1 MPLQDWFFLN
11 TRGKRKM
18 KTKESILQKQSM
30 VVLMAVLCCLLWG
43 SAFPCIKLGY
53 QLFDIP
59 SGDSSSQILFAGIRF
74 TLAGI
79 LVILAGSVLQG
90 EFLKPSR
97 KAIPKVLKLCMF
109 QTVLQYIFFYIGL
122 AHITGVKGSIVN
134 AVNVFFTILVSCLMF
149 RLEKLDKQK
158 ILGCIIGFAGVV
170 IVNLGGEFDMSFTM
184 LGDGFLMISA
194 FAYALSSVLIKIYG
208 KDENPVMLSG
218 YQFVAGGFIMI
229 LAGLIMGGRLNIVT
243 IKGALLLLYMAFISA
258 GAYTLWSLLL
268 KHNSVSKVAVF
279 GFCTPIFGVILS
291 AIILGESTSFQPKTL
306 AALLFVCI
314 GIIIVNYKKK
324 EENFKD

>member
-1 MPLQDWFFLN
+1 MNKNKSLLEKP
-11 TRGKRKM
+11 T
-18 KTKESILQKQSM
+18 M
-30 VVLMAVLCCLLWG
+30 VVIVAVLCCLLWG

-59 SGDSSSQILFAGIRF
+59 SGDSSSQILFASIRF

-79 LVILAGSVLQG
+79 LVILAGSIMQG
-90 EFLKPSR
+90 KLLKPS
-97 KAIPKVLKLCMF
+97 KTAIPKVLKLCMF

-134 AVNVFFTILVSCLMF
+134 AVNVFFTILVSCLLF
-149 RLEKLDKQK
+149 RLEKLDRQK
-158 ILGCIIGFAGVV
+158 LVGCIIGFAGVI
-170 IVNLGGEFDMSFTM
+170 IVNLGGEFDMSFTF

-218 YQFVAGGFIMI
+218 YQFAAGGLIMI
-229 LAGLIMGGRLNIVT
+229 LAGLAMGGRLNAVT
-243 IKGALLLLYMAFISA
+243 FQGILLLFYMAFISA

-268 KHNSVSKVAVF
+268 KYNPVSKVAVF

-291 AIILGESTSFQPKTL
+291 AVILGESASFQLKTL
-306 AALLFVCI
+306 IALMFVCV

-324 EENFKD
+324 QENFSR

>member
-1 MPLQDWFFLN
+1 MNKNKSLLEKP
-11 TRGKRKM
+11 T
-18 KTKESILQKQSM
+18 M
-30 VVLMAVLCCLLWG
+30 VVIVAVLCCLLWG

-79 LVILAGSVLQG
+79 LVILAGSMMQG
-90 EFLKPSR
+90 KLLKPS
-97 KAIPKVLKLCMF
+97 KTAITKVLKLCMF

-134 AVNVFFTILVSCLMF
+134 AVNVFFTILVSCLLF
-149 RLEKLDKQK
+149 RLEKLDRQK
-158 ILGCIIGFAGVV
+158 LIGCIIGFAGVI
-170 IVNLGGEFDMSFTM
+170 IVNLGGEFDMSFTF

-218 YQFVAGGFIMI
+218 YQFAAGGLIMI
-229 LAGLIMGGRLNIVT
+229 LAGLAMGGRLNTATFQGI
-243 IKGALLLLYMAFISA
+243 LLLLYMAFISA

-268 KHNSVSKVAVF
+268 KYNPVSKVAVF

-291 AIILGESTSFQPKTL
+291 AVILGESTSFQLKTL
-306 AALLFVCI
+306 IALMFVCV

-324 EENFKD
+324 QENFSR

>member
-1 MPLQDWFFLN
+1 MNKNKSLLEKP
-11 TRGKRKM
+11 T
-18 KTKESILQKQSM
+18 M
-30 VVLMAVLCCLLWG
+30 VVIVAVLCCLLWG

-79 LVILAGSVLQG
+79 LVILAGSMMQG
-90 EFLKPSR
+90 KLLKPS
-97 KAIPKVLKLCMF
+97 KAAIPKVLKLCMF

-134 AVNVFFTILVSCLMF
+134 AVNVFFTILVSCLLF
-149 RLEKLDKQK
+149 RLEKLDRQK
-158 ILGCIIGFAGVV
+158 LIGCIIGFAGVI
-170 IVNLGGEFDMSFTM
+170 IVNLGGEFDMSFTF

-218 YQFVAGGFIMI
+218 YQFAAGGLIMI
-229 LAGLIMGGRLNIVT
+229 LAGQAMGGRLNAVT
-243 IKGALLLLYMAFISA
+243 FQGILLLFYMAFISA

-268 KHNSVSKVAVF
+268 KYNPVSKVAVF

-291 AIILGESTSFQPKTL
+291 AVILGESTSFQLKTL
-306 AALLFVCI
+306 IALMFVCV

-324 EENFKD
+324 QENFSR

>member
-1 MPLQDWFFLN
+1 MKQKILTN
-11 TRGKRKM
+11 TLTVALIAM
-18 KTKESILQKQSM
+18 F
-30 VVLMAVLCCLLWG
+30 CCALWG

-59 SGDSSSQILFAGIRF
+59 SRDSSSQILFAGIRF

-90 EFLKPSR
+90 KFLKPSG

-122 AHITGVKGSIVN
+122 AHITGIKGSIVN
-134 AVNVFFTILVSCLMF
+134 AVNVFFTILVSCLLF

-170 IVNLGGEFDMSFTM
+170 IVNLGGEFDMSFTVF
-184 LGDGFLMISA
+184 GDGFLMISA

-229 LAGLIMGGRLNIVT
+229 LAGLIMGGRLNTVT

-268 KHNSVSKVAVF
+268 KHNPVSKVAVF

-291 AIILGESTSFQPKTL
+291 AIILG
-306 AALLFVCI
+306 
-314 GIIIVNYKKK
+314 
-324 EENFKD
+324 

>member
-1 MPLQDWFFLN
+1 MNKNKSLLENP
-11 TRGKRKM
+11 
-18 KTKESILQKQSM
+18 SI
-30 VVLMAVLCCLLWG
+30 VVIVAVLCCLLWG

-59 SGDSSSQILFAGIRF
+59 SGDSSSQILFAGFRF

-79 LVILAGSVLQG
+79 LVILAGSMMQG
-90 EFLKPSR
+90 KILKPS
-97 KAIPKVLKLCMF
+97 KTAIPKVLKLCMF

-134 AVNVFFTILVSCLMF
+134 AVNVFFTILVSCLLF
-149 RLEKLDKQK
+149 RLEKLDRQK
-158 ILGCIIGFAGVV
+158 LIGCIIGFAGVI
-170 IVNLGGEFDMSFTM
+170 IVNLGGEFDMSFTI

-218 YQFVAGGFIMI
+218 YQFAAGGLIMI
-229 LAGLIMGGRLNIVT
+229 LAGVAMGGRLNAVT
-243 IKGALLLLYMAFISA
+243 FQGILLLLYMAFISA
-258 GAYTLWSLLL
+258 GSYTLWSLLL
-268 KHNSVSKVAVF
+268 KYNPVSKVAVF

-291 AIILGESTSFQPKTL
+291 AIILGESTSFQLKTL
-306 AALLFVCI
+306 IALMFVCV

-324 EENFKD
+324 QENFSR

>member
-1 MPLQDWFFLN
+1 MNKNKSLLEKP
-11 TRGKRKM
+11 T
-18 KTKESILQKQSM
+18 M
-30 VVLMAVLCCLLWG
+30 VVIVAVLCCLLWG

-79 LVILAGSVLQG
+79 LVILAGSIMQG
-90 EFLKPSR
+90 KLLKPS
-97 KAIPKVLKLCMF
+97 KAAIPKVLKLCMF

-134 AVNVFFTILVSCLMF
+134 AVNVFFTILVSCLLF
-149 RLEKLDKQK
+149 RLEKLDRQK
-158 ILGCIIGFAGVV
+158 LIGCTIGFAGVI
-170 IVNLGGEFDMSFTM
+170 IVNLGGEFDMSFTF

-218 YQFVAGGFIMI
+218 YQFAAGGLIMI
-229 LAGLIMGGRLNIVT
+229 LAGLAMGGRLNVVT
-243 IKGALLLLYMAFISA
+243 FQGILLLLYMAFISA

-268 KHNSVSKVAVF
+268 KYNPVSKVAVF

-291 AIILGESTSFQPKTL
+291 AVILGESTSFQLKTL
-306 AALLFVCI
+306 IALMFVCV

-324 EENFKD
+324 QENFSR

>member
-1 MPLQDWFFLN
+1 MNKNKSLLEKP
-11 TRGKRKM
+11 T
-18 KTKESILQKQSM
+18 I
-30 VVLMAVLCCLLWG
+30 VVIVAVLCCLLWG

-79 LVILAGSVLQG
+79 LVILAGSMMQG
-90 EFLKPSR
+90 KILKPS
-97 KAIPKVLKLCMF
+97 KTAIPKVLKLCMF

-134 AVNVFFTILVSCLMF
+134 AVNVFFTILVSCLLF
-149 RLEKLDKQK
+149 RLEKLDRQK
-158 ILGCIIGFAGVV
+158 LIGCIIGFAGVI
-170 IVNLGGEFDMSFTM
+170 IVNLGCEFDMSFTI

-218 YQFVAGGFIMI
+218 YQFAAGGLIMI
-229 LAGLIMGGRLNIVT
+229 LAGVAMGGRINAVT
-243 IKGALLLLYMAFISA
+243 FQGILLLLYMAFISA
-258 GAYTLWSLLL
+258 GSYTLWSLLL
-268 KHNSVSKVAVF
+268 KYNPVSKVAVF

-291 AIILGESTSFQPKTL
+291 AIILGESTSFQLKTL
-306 AALLFVCI
+306 IALMFVCV

-324 EENFKD
+324 HENFSR

>member
-1 MPLQDWFFLN
+1 MNKNKSLLEKP
-11 TRGKRKM
+11 T
-18 KTKESILQKQSM
+18 M
-30 VVLMAVLCCLLWG
+30 VVIVAVLCCLLWG

-59 SGDSSSQILFAGIRF
+59 SGGSSSQILFAGIRF

-79 LVILAGSVLQG
+79 LVILAGSMMQG
-90 EFLKPSR
+90 KILKPS
-97 KAIPKVLKLCMF
+97 KTAIPKVLKLCMF

-134 AVNVFFTILVSCLMF
+134 AVNVFFTILVSCLLF
-149 RLEKLDKQK
+149 RLEKLDRQK
-158 ILGCIIGFAGVV
+158 LIGCIIGFAGVI
-170 IVNLGGEFDMSFTM
+170 IVNLGGEFDMSFTF

-194 FAYALSSVLIKIYG
+194 FAYALSSVLIKLYG

-218 YQFVAGGFIMI
+218 YQFAAGGLIMI
-229 LAGLIMGGRLNIVT
+229 LAGLAMGGRLNAIT
-243 IKGALLLLYMAFISA
+243 FQGILLLLYMAFISA

-268 KHNSVSKVAVF
+268 KYNPVSKVAVF

-291 AIILGESTSFQPKTL
+291 AVILGESTSFQLKTL
-306 AALLFVCI
+306 IALMFVCV

-324 EENFKD
+324 QENFSR

>member
-1 MPLQDWFFLN
+1 MNKNKSLLENP
-11 TRGKRKM
+11 T
-18 KTKESILQKQSM
+18 M
-30 VVLMAVLCCLLWG
+30 VVIVAVLCCLLWG

-79 LVILAGSVLQG
+79 LVILAGSMMQG
-90 EFLKPSR
+90 KLLKPS
-97 KAIPKVLKLCMF
+97 KAAIPKVLKLCMF

-134 AVNVFFTILVSCLMF
+134 AVNVFFTILVSCLLF
-149 RLEKLDKQK
+149 RLEKLDRQK
-158 ILGCIIGFAGVV
+158 LIGCIIGFAGVI
-170 IVNLGGEFDMSFTM
+170 IVNLGGEFDMSFTF

-218 YQFVAGGFIMI
+218 YQFAAGGLIMI
-229 LAGLIMGGRLNIVT
+229 LAGLAMGGRLNVVT
-243 IKGALLLLYMAFISA
+243 FQGILLLLYMAFISA

-268 KHNSVSKVAVF
+268 KYNPVSKVAVF

-291 AIILGESTSFQPKTL
+291 AVILGESTSFQLKTL
-306 AALLFVCI
+306 IALMFVCV

-324 EENFKD
+324 QENFSR

>member
-1 MPLQDWFFLN
+1 MNKNKSLLEKP
-11 TRGKRKM
+11 T
-18 KTKESILQKQSM
+18 I
-30 VVLMAVLCCLLWG
+30 VVIVAVLCCLLWG
-43 SAFPCIKLGY
+43 SAFPCVKLGY

-79 LVILAGSVLQG
+79 LVILAGSMMQG
-90 EFLKPSR
+90 KLLKPS
-97 KAIPKVLKLCMF
+97 KTAIPKVLKLCMF

-134 AVNVFFTILVSCLMF
+134 AVNVFFTILVSCLLF

-158 ILGCIIGFAGVV
+158 LIGCIIGFAGVI
-170 IVNLGGEFDMSFTM
+170 IVNLGGEFDMSFTF

-194 FAYALSSVLIKIYG
+194 FAYTLSSVLIKIYG

-218 YQFVAGGFIMI
+218 YQFTAGGVIMI
-229 LAGLIMGGRLNIVT
+229 LAGLAMGGRLNAVT
-243 IKGALLLLYMAFISA
+243 FQGILLLLYMAFISA

-268 KHNSVSKVAVF
+268 KYNPVSKVAVF

-291 AIILGESTSFQPKTL
+291 AVILGESTSFQLKTL
-306 AALLFVCI
+306 IALMFVCV
-314 GIIIVNYKKK
+314 GIIIVNYKKNRK
-324 EENFKD
+324 ILVVDWLTENKSFAIINSLV

>member
-1 MPLQDWFFLN
+1 
-11 TRGKRKM
+11 M
-18 KTKESILQKQSM
+18 KTKESILRKQGM

-90 EFLKPSR
+90 KFLKPSG

-134 AVNVFFTILVSCLMF
+134 AVNVFFTILVSCLLF

-158 ILGCIIGFAGVV
+158 TLGCMIGFAGVI

-184 LGDGFLMISA
+184 IGDGFLMISA

-218 YQFVAGGFIMI
+218 YQFVAGGFVMI

-243 IKGALLLLYMAFISA
+243 IKGILLLLYMAFISA

-268 KHNSVSKVAVF
+268 KHNPVSKVAVF

>member
-1 MPLQDWFFLN
+1 MNKNKSLLEKP
-11 TRGKRKM
+11 T
-18 KTKESILQKQSM
+18 M
-30 VVLMAVLCCLLWG
+30 VVIVAVLCCLLWG

-79 LVILAGSVLQG
+79 LVILAGSMMQG
-90 EFLKPSR
+90 KILKPS
-97 KAIPKVLKLCMF
+97 KTAIPKVLKLCMF

-134 AVNVFFTILVSCLMF
+134 AVNVFFTILVSCLLF
-149 RLEKLDKQK
+149 RLEKLDRQK
-158 ILGCIIGFAGVV
+158 LIGCIIGFAGVI
-170 IVNLGGEFDMSFTM
+170 IVNLGGEFDMSFTF

-218 YQFVAGGFIMI
+218 YQFAAGGLIMI
-229 LAGLIMGGRLNIVT
+229 LAGVAMGGRLNAVT
-243 IKGALLLLYMAFISA
+243 FQGILLLLYMAFISA
-258 GAYTLWSLLL
+258 GSYTLWSLLL
-268 KHNSVSKVAVF
+268 KYNPVSKVAVF

-291 AIILGESTSFQPKTL
+291 AVILGESASFQLKTL
-306 AALLFVCI
+306 VALMFVCV

-324 EENFKD
+324 QENFSR

>member
-1 MPLQDWFFLN
+1 MNKNKSLLEKP
-11 TRGKRKM
+11 T
-18 KTKESILQKQSM
+18 I
-30 VVLMAVLCCLLWG
+30 VVIVAVLCCLLWG

-79 LVILAGSVLQG
+79 LVILAGSMMQG
-90 EFLKPSR
+90 KLLKPS
-97 KAIPKVLKLCMF
+97 KTAIPKVLKLCMF

-134 AVNVFFTILVSCLMF
+134 AVNVFFTILVSCLLF
-149 RLEKLDKQK
+149 RLEKLDRQK
-158 ILGCIIGFAGVV
+158 LVGCIIGFAGVI
-170 IVNLGGEFDMSFTM
+170 IVNLGGEFDMSFTF

-218 YQFVAGGFIMI
+218 YQFTAGGLIMI
-229 LAGLIMGGRLNIVT
+229 LAGLVMGGRLNAVT
-243 IKGALLLLYMAFISA
+243 FQGILLLFYMAFISA

-268 KHNSVSKVAVF
+268 KYNPVSKVAVF

-291 AIILGESTSFQPKTL
+291 AVILGESTSFQLKTL
-306 AALLFVCI
+306 VALMFVCV

-324 EENFKD
+324 QKNFSR

>member
-1 MPLQDWFFLN
+1 
-11 TRGKRKM
+11 M
-18 KTKESILQKQSM
+18 KTKESILRKQGM

-90 EFLKPSR
+90 KFLKPSG

>member
-1 MPLQDWFFLN
+1 
-11 TRGKRKM
+11 M

>member
-1 MPLQDWFFLN
+1 MNKNKSLLEKP
-11 TRGKRKM
+11 T
-18 KTKESILQKQSM
+18 M
-30 VVLMAVLCCLLWG
+30 VVIVAVLCCLLWG

-79 LVILAGSVLQG
+79 LVILADSMMQG
-90 EFLKPSR
+90 KILKPS
-97 KAIPKVLKLCMF
+97 KTAIPKVLKLCMF

-134 AVNVFFTILVSCLMF
+134 AVNVFFTILVSCLLF
-149 RLEKLDKQK
+149 RLEKLDRQK
-158 ILGCIIGFAGVV
+158 LIGCIIGFAGVI
-170 IVNLGGEFDMSFTM
+170 IVNLGGEFDMSFTF

-218 YQFVAGGFIMI
+218 YQFAAGGLIMI
-229 LAGLIMGGRLNIVT
+229 LAGLAMGGRLNTATFQGI
-243 IKGALLLLYMAFISA
+243 LLLLYMAFISA

-268 KHNSVSKVAVF
+268 KYNPVSKVAVF

-291 AIILGESTSFQPKTL
+291 AVILGESTSFQLKTL
-306 AALLFVCI
+306 IALMFVCV

-324 EENFKD
+324 QENFSR

>member
-1 MPLQDWFFLN
+1 
-11 TRGKRKM
+11 
-18 KTKESILQKQSM
+18 
-30 VVLMAVLCCLLWG
+30 MAIICCLLWG

-90 EFLKPSR
+90 EFLKPSG

-158 ILGCIIGFAGVV
+158 ILGCIIGFAGVI
-170 IVNLGGEFDMSFTM
+170 IVNLGGEFDMSFTV

-243 IKGALLLLYMAFISA
+243 IKGVLLLLYMAFISA

-268 KHNSVSKVAVF
+268 KHNPVSKVAVF

-291 AIILGESTSFQPKTL
+291 AVILGESTSFQAKTL

>member
-1 MPLQDWFFLN
+1 
-11 TRGKRKM
+11 M

-90 EFLKPSR
+90 KFLKPSG

-218 YQFVAGGFIMI
+218 YQFVAGGFVMI

-268 KHNSVSKVAVF
+268 KHNPVSKVAVF

>member
-1 MPLQDWFFLN
+1 MNKNKSLLEKP
-11 TRGKRKM
+11 T
-18 KTKESILQKQSM
+18 M
-30 VVLMAVLCCLLWG
+30 VVIVAVLCCLLWG

-79 LVILAGSVLQG
+79 LVILADSMMQG
-90 EFLKPSR
+90 NILKPS
-97 KAIPKVLKLCMF
+97 KTAIPKVLKLCMF

-134 AVNVFFTILVSCLMF
+134 AVNVFFTILVSCLLF
-149 RLEKLDKQK
+149 RLEKLDRQK
-158 ILGCIIGFAGVV
+158 LIGCIIGFAGVI
-170 IVNLGGEFDMSFTM
+170 IVNLGGEFDMSFTF

-218 YQFVAGGFIMI
+218 YQFAAGGLIMI
-229 LAGLIMGGRLNIVT
+229 LAGLAMGGRLNAVT
-243 IKGALLLLYMAFISA
+243 FQGILLLLYMAFISA

-268 KHNSVSKVAVF
+268 KYNPVSKVAVF

-291 AIILGESTSFQPKTL
+291 AVILGESTSFQLKTL
-306 AALLFVCI
+306 IALMFVCV

-324 EENFKD
+324 QENFSR

>member
-1 MPLQDWFFLN
+1 MNKNKSLLEKP
-11 TRGKRKM
+11 T
-18 KTKESILQKQSM
+18 M
-30 VVLMAVLCCLLWG
+30 VVIVAVLCCLLWG

-79 LVILAGSVLQG
+79 LVILAGSIMQRK
-90 EFLKPSR
+90 FLKPS
-97 KAIPKVLKLCMF
+97 KAAIPKVLKLCMF

-134 AVNVFFTILVSCLMF
+134 AVNVFFTILVSCLLF
-149 RLEKLDKQK
+149 RLEKLDRQK
-158 ILGCIIGFAGVV
+158 LIGCIIGFAGVI
-170 IVNLGGEFDMSFTM
+170 IVNLGGEFDMSFTF

-218 YQFVAGGFIMI
+218 YQFAAGGLIMI
-229 LAGLIMGGRLNIVT
+229 LAGMAMGGRLNAVT
-243 IKGALLLLYMAFISA
+243 LQGILLLLYMAFISA

-268 KHNSVSKVAVF
+268 KYNPVSKVAVF

-291 AIILGESTSFQPKTL
+291 AIILGESTSFQLKTL
-306 AALLFVCI
+306 LALLFVCI

-324 EENFKD
+324 EENFGH

>member
-1 MPLQDWFFLN
+1 MNKNKSLLEKP
-11 TRGKRKM
+11 T
-18 KTKESILQKQSM
+18 M
-30 VVLMAVLCCLLWG
+30 VVIVAVLCCLLWG

-79 LVILAGSVLQG
+79 LVILAGSMMQG
-90 EFLKPSR
+90 KILKPS
-97 KAIPKVLKLCMF
+97 KTAIPKVLKLCMF

-134 AVNVFFTILVSCLMF
+134 AVNVFFTILVSCLLF

-158 ILGCIIGFAGVV
+158 LLGCIIGFAGVI
-170 IVNLGGEFDMSFTM
+170 IVNLGGEFDMSFTI

-218 YQFVAGGFIMI
+218 YQFAAGGLIMI
-229 LAGLIMGGRLNIVT
+229 LAGQAMGGRLNAVT
-243 IKGALLLLYMAFISA
+243 FQGILLLFYMAFISA

-268 KHNSVSKVAVF
+268 KYNPVSKVAVF

-291 AIILGESTSFQPKTL
+291 AVILGESTSFQLKTL
-306 AALLFVCI
+306 IALMFVCV

-324 EENFKD
+324 QENFSR